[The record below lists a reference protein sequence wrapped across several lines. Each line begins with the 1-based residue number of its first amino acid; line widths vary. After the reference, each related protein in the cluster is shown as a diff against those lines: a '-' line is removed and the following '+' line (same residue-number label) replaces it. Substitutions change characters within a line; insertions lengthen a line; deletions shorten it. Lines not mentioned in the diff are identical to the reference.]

1 MTPRS
6 LQSLSHRSYVLD
18 VNGTSVECFPL
29 SADEA
34 FRMATLTSAIRF
46 YVPGCR
52 TIAFDPLAGAVM
64 QDLTELNTL
73 HRHDLDDAEYREDV
87 LLNDLGRHVDQLAVE
102 RREHLL
108 GASLVLGASEADRLH
123 LSVFLVVPQRIKS
136 CDLQFSL

>member
-6 LQSLSHRSYVLD
+6 LQSPTHRSYVLD
-18 VNGTSVECFPL
+18 AEGMSAECFPL

-34 FRMATLTSAIRF
+34 GRIATLTSAIRF

-52 TIAFDPLAGAVM
+52 TVAVGPLAGQIM

-73 HRHDLDDAEYREDV
+73 YARDFDDAEYREDV
-87 LLNDLGRHVDQLAVE
+87 LLNDLGRHLDQLALE

-108 GASLVLGASEADRLH
+108 GASLVLGESEADRLH
-123 LSVFLVVPQRIKS
+123 LSVFLVVPHRIKS
-136 CDLQFSL
+136 CDLRFGF